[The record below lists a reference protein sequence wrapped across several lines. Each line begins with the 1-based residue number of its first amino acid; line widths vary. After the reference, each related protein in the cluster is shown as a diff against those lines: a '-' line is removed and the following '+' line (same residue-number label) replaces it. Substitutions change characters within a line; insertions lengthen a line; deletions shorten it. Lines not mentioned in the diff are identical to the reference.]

1 MHKATLLAGVTG
13 LMIGASGAWIGNGL
27 AMDHGDHDD
36 HGGGH
41 GGHGDH
47 GAMDSDIPEDAPA
60 STRAFM
66 EANDR
71 MHEGM
76 MIEFSGDADTDF
88 VRGMIPHHEG
98 AIAMAEI
105 VLEHGE
111 DPQIAELAREII
123 DAQEAEIAWME
134 DWLEA
139 QAD

>member
-13 LMIGASGAWIGNGL
+13 LMIGASGAWIGHGL
-27 AMDHGDHDD
+27 AMDHGDHGD
-36 HGGGH
+36 H

-66 EANDR
+66 QANDR

-76 MIEFSGDADTDF
+76 MIEFSGNADTDF

-111 DPQIAELAREII
+111 DEGIADLAREII
-123 DAQEAEIAWME
+123 DAQEAEIAWMQ
-134 DWLEA
+134 DWLAEN
-139 QAD
+139 AD